1 MDLLG
6 QKLSEQLFSPY
17 GSAGK
22 LNISYAVYMQVIAAL
37 TDFHEDSPKQR
48 LRSLRYD
55 IKLCIR
61 AFFYENQE
69 Q

>member
-6 QKLSEQLFSPY
+6 QKLSGQLTPY
-17 GSAGK
+17 GSAEK
-22 LNISYAVYMQVIAAL
+22 LNISNAVYMQVLEAI
-37 TDFHEDSPKQR
+37 TDFHEGSPKQR
-48 LRSLRYD
+48 LRSLRYN

>member
-6 QKLSEQLFSPY
+6 QKLSGQLTTY
-17 GSAGK
+17 GSAEK
-22 LNISYAVYMQVIAAL
+22 LNISNAVYMQVIESIN
-37 TDFHEDSPKQR
+37 DNHEGSTKQR

>member
-6 QKLSEQLFSPY
+6 QKLSGQLNPY
-17 GSAGK
+17 GPAEK
-22 LNISYAVYMQVIAAL
+22 LNISNDVYMQVLESI
-37 TDFHEDSPKQR
+37 TDFHGGTQK